1 MSNNYYYELDEIMK
15 LRRYHSE
22 KAIRDFI
29 ADKRL
34 CLSIN
39 IYVLKIMK
47 ESESLSNDETVVV
60 SKNAKL

>member
-1 MSNNYYYELDEIMK
+1 MSNNYYYELDEIMN

-22 KAIRDFI
+22 KAIRYLK

-39 IYVLKIMK
+39 IYVLKIMI
-47 ESESLSNDETVVV
+47 ESESLSNDQILVVGE
-60 SKNAKL
+60 KAKI